1 MLSQVG
7 PYRIDGDL
15 GRGGM
20 GVVYRATD
28 TRLGRSVAVKALP
41 AEFAADPARLERFQ
55 REARTLAQLNH
66 PNLAGIH
73 GVEEQGGNRYLVLEY
88 VEGEPLSDRLDRGP
102 LPADEAVDLAVQ
114 IAAGVEAAHEAGV
127 IHRDLKPA
135 NIMVTPDGRA
145 KVLDFGLARSDEER
159 SMSAAGDAPTL
170 SSPALPG
177 DPGNSPTIE
186 GAILGTAAYMSPE
199 QARGRRADKRTD
211 IWSFGVVLYEMLT
224 GASPFV
230 GETASDSIGA
240 VLHKDLDFDRLPRE
254 TPAHVRRVLERCL
267 QRDKAMRYR
276 AVGDAGLDLAQP
288 LPHAQN
294 SAAEHRS
301 IMPLVAAFTAVI
313 LGLVGALTFTM
324 LDREQGPVARAAS
337 PVRASVMGPEGFRM
351 SAAAI
356 STDGR
361 RVVMIGDVID
371 PEREDASL
379 RDIAYVRDLGSGETR
394 QIGGLRDVTHAAF
407 SPNGRWVVFATR
419 SDRGVLRD
427 LYRAPANL
435 SVEPIRI
442 GAIPESGGVSGYTFA
457 WTPTNEI
464 VFLDGPTQQLV
475 LLSAATGDEVRRVP
489 LDRDEADG
497 LIGSFY
503 GPLGKHWV
511 SVIVPRFSEGTY
523 GEDVFAVDL
532 RNGESKRVVR
542 GARNPIGLGNGR
554 LLFSRGSQI
563 FETAFD
569 TETMQTLGAIR
580 PVHGDLATAYAWSH
594 GAFTVSQN
602 GTLAYLPGGL
612 RGARRTV
619 VQLDMQ
625 FNESE
630 WSDEKRA
637 FEGEV
642 AISPDAQRIAVTL
655 SSPGGLF
662 EIWVA
667 ERDRPRFRRL
677 LASRDHDFNHS
688 VFTVDGESVLAAK
701 YDPDLGSAGEVVR
714 VRFDGSGGVES
725 LYTSEP
731 GASAIPASASSDGS
745 TLLAFEVTLTGE
757 RQVIEIP
764 LDSAEPARAVPG
776 FHRTTSSLRH
786 APAGVPLVSYIS
798 SESGA
803 PRLFVRSLNGGGFG
817 TPIPV
822 SDEDVIASGWH
833 APIEGGAELSYLRA
847 DRAVL
852 IRPVLTGGGIRIG
865 EPRRTD
871 MDVPVYLD
879 VEMAPGIG
887 GVAVKRGDDE
897 GPITRVDIVTN
908 WLQTLDN

>member
-1 MLSQVG
+1 
-7 PYRIDGDL
+7 
-15 GRGGM
+15 
-20 GVVYRATD
+20 
-28 TRLGRSVAVKALP
+28 
-41 AEFAADPARLERFQ
+41 
-55 REARTLAQLNH
+55 
-66 PNLAGIH
+66 
-73 GVEEQGGNRYLVLEY
+73 
-88 VEGEPLSDRLDRGP
+88 
-102 LPADEAVDLAVQ
+102 
-114 IAAGVEAAHEAGV
+114 
-127 IHRDLKPA
+127 
-135 NIMVTPDGRA
+135 
-145 KVLDFGLARSDEER
+145 
-159 SMSAAGDAPTL
+159 
-170 SSPALPG
+170 
-177 DPGNSPTIE
+177 
-186 GAILGTAAYMSPE
+186 
-199 QARGRRADKRTD
+199 
-211 IWSFGVVLYEMLT
+211 
-224 GASPFV
+224 
-230 GETASDSIGA
+230 
-240 VLHKDLDFDRLPRE
+240 
-254 TPAHVRRVLERCL
+254 
-267 QRDKAMRYR
+267 
-276 AVGDAGLDLAQP
+276 
-288 LPHAQN
+288 
-294 SAAEHRS
+294 
-301 IMPLVAAFTAVI
+301 
-313 LGLVGALTFTM
+313 
-324 LDREQGPVARAAS
+324 
-337 PVRASVMGPEGFRM
+337 
-351 SAAAI
+351 
-356 STDGR
+356 
-361 RVVMIGDVID
+361 
-371 PEREDASL
+371 
-379 RDIAYVRDLGSGETR
+379 
-394 QIGGLRDVTHAAF
+394 
-407 SPNGRWVVFATR
+407 
-419 SDRGVLRD
+419 
-427 LYRAPANL
+427 
-435 SVEPIRI
+435 
-442 GAIPESGGVSGYTFA
+442 
-457 WTPTNEI
+457 
-464 VFLDGPTQQLV
+464 
-475 LLSAATGDEVRRVP
+475 
-489 LDRDEADG
+489 
-497 LIGSFY
+497 
-503 GPLGKHWV
+503 
-511 SVIVPRFSEGTY
+511 
-523 GEDVFAVDL
+523 
-532 RNGESKRVVR
+532 
-542 GARNPIGLGNGR
+542 
-554 LLFSRGSQI
+554 LFSRGSQI

-580 PVHGDLATAYAWSH
+580 PVHGDLATAYAGSH